1 MDRGTQDVCYA
12 IFRFDDG
19 IKALQE
25 EAMIEV
31 LTLTPGEKQSRL
43 GSYGLTPPCRALSNA
58 VLMGMARYPVNPFRG
73 FGIADS
79 YIQGRL
85 LEGWAA
91 SCGRVI
97 TDLHKP
103 FLRPEAFRLEKGC
116 AIWPTQDHTA
126 LLMPLSSGRAH
137 IELLPRGSNN
147 VIPMWWDPGMV
158 LHLNE
163 MGLRLKGNGSVRFIY
178 ILLRTAPFAEV
189 TFW

>member
-1 MDRGTQDVCYA
+1 MDRGTQDACYA
-12 IFRFDDG
+12 IFHFDDG

-58 VLMGMARYPVNPFRG
+58 VLMGM
-73 FGIADS
+73 
-79 YIQGRL
+79 GRL

-91 SCGRVI
+91 NCGRII

-103 FLRPEAFRLEKGC
+103 FLRPEAFRLQKGC

-178 ILLRTAPFAEV
+178 ILFRTAPFEEV